1 MKHATKNSAL
11 VCGHTSTLSISVIVS
26 LDFVIYKT
34 IISSP
39 YCLDYCYKVVEVGNM
54 TTKLCH
60 TNISLYDICH
70 NIPLVHGFIYSK
82 IVSPFH
88 MFWVLVRS

>member
-1 MKHATKNSAL
+1 MKGDVLYVRYYSVKDATKNSAL
-11 VCGHTSTLSISVIVS
+11 VCGHTSTLSISVVVS

-60 TNISLYDICH
+60 MSY
-70 NIPLVHGFIYSK
+70 
-82 IVSPFH
+82 
-88 MFWVLVRS
+88 

>member
-11 VCGHTSTLSISVIVS
+11 VCGHTSTLSISVVVS

-54 TTKLCH
+54 TTKL
-60 TNISLYDICH
+60 LYMC
-70 NIPLVHGFIYSK
+70 VHSVQCNVNLATTCEGLQLTLASACKYSR
-82 IVSPFH
+82 V
-88 MFWVLVRS
+88 